1 MARTTI
7 RTEDITASA
16 VTSAKIAAGAVDTS
30 GIRNDIATLALHS
43 AIADNKAA
51 FNLTN
56 DFIDQ
61 FEDSTG
67 IDTTTDTERNTDE
80 WVGSISGYGGLD
92 SSTKLL
98 VHMDGADDGTVF
110 LDSSTTARTGE
121 ITVGGNTHTDTTIK
135 KIGTASAQFD
145 GTEDFLS
152 WPSEWG
158 NYFVGSAGGDDW
170 TLECWLY
177 WDGTQDAVLW
187 EQGNSA
193 ERAIQLYIQAD
204 GDIQMYL
211 ASSDGSWDLTTVSG
225 STMSSNTWTHVALVK
240 SGSAIRLFKDGV
252 LDGTIDGSI
261 TQATINNSDYVFHF
275 GIYRA
280 SGGAYSSGFKGYA
293 DELRISSVARYS
305 STFTDFGQGGGT
317 ISSPTAFTA
326 DADTKLLLHCDGAD
340 GGTTFTDSVT
350 GHPALR
356 SGAVTKTG
364 TKKFGTASA
373 YFTGHNNAQYVSFP
387 DSDDWNFGTGD
398 FTWDC
403 WINMPDITHVSDYDL
418 TGVMG
423 PSIDGTAYTVIY
435 WVPAAHSTAGARGLN
450 FYSKG
455 PGNTDILEFA
465 QGSTTGWSNDTWYHI
480 AITRNGTAWKLWR
493 DGAVIATHTGS
504 VTIPDWAASFVLG
517 ALGKPSSILREWKGY
532 MDEVRISKGVDRTSD
547 STDPMYIVSGS
558 TFTPPTQAYDA
569 LSVNATGN
577 FTSTN
582 QTASAS
588 VSKMGIVV
596 LYKDLYGTATLN
608 TDITAELSANGGS
621 NYATATLLD
630 RGTFSTGIKMVVAND
645 VAVTAGTSCKYRISF
660 ANQADDSKE
669 TQVHGV
675 ALLY

>member
-1 MARTTI
+1 
-7 RTEDITASA
+7 
-16 VTSAKIAAGAVDTS
+16 S

-240 SGSAIRLFKDGV
+240 SGSAIRLFKDG
-252 LDGTIDGSI
+252 
-261 TQATINNSDYVFHF
+261 
-275 GIYRA
+275 
-280 SGGAYSSGFKGYA
+280 
-293 DELRISSVARYS
+293 
-305 STFTDFGQGGGT
+305 
-317 ISSPTAFTA
+317 
-326 DADTKLLLHCDGAD
+326 
-340 GGTTFTDSVT
+340 
-350 GHPALR
+350 
-356 SGAVTKTG
+356 
-364 TKKFGTASA
+364 
-373 YFTGHNNAQYVSFP
+373 
-387 DSDDWNFGTGD
+387 
-398 FTWDC
+398 
-403 WINMPDITHVSDYDL
+403 
-418 TGVMG
+418 
-423 PSIDGTAYTVIY
+423 
-435 WVPAAHSTAGARGLN
+435 
-450 FYSKG
+450 
-455 PGNTDILEFA
+455 
-465 QGSTTGWSNDTWYHI
+465 
-480 AITRNGTAWKLWR
+480 
-493 DGAVIATHTGS
+493 
-504 VTIPDWAASFVLG
+504 
-517 ALGKPSSILREWKGY
+517 
-532 MDEVRISKGVDRTSD
+532 
-547 STDPMYIVSGS
+547 
-558 TFTPPTQAYDA
+558 
-569 LSVNATGN
+569 
-577 FTSTN
+577 
-582 QTASAS
+582 
-588 VSKMGIVV
+588 
-596 LYKDLYGTATLN
+596 
-608 TDITAELSANGGS
+608 
-621 NYATATLLD
+621 
-630 RGTFSTGIKMVVAND
+630 
-645 VAVTAGTSCKYRISF
+645 
-660 ANQADDSKE
+660 
-669 TQVHGV
+669 
-675 ALLY
+675 